1 MFLFF
6 NLFLSAPASIMAG
19 TPMPHCTSARCKY
32 KILFLPTD
40 I

>member
-6 NLFLSAPASIMAG
+6 KFFSSAPASSMAG

-32 KILFLPTD
+32 KILFLLTD